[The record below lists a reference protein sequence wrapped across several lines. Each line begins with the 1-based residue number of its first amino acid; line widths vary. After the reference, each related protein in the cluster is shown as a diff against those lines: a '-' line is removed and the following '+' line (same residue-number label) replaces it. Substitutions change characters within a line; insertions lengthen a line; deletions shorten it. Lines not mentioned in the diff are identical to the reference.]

1 MCSVGPH
8 FKLCT
13 CSNDETVQNFWILK
27 TGNTHIRNDMVGKI
41 VRPPDIGEITKLDL
55 ETFIIRRLLHDLNN
69 TNIFDF
75 NYTPKVGDK
84 ICFVFD
90 ELKPEYMEEHED
102 YSIEVVFDG
111 QQFDTIGLGSD
122 YEGGKELLR
131 GEIRVV
137 QQRRVT

>member
-13 CSNDETVQNFWILK
+13 CSKDETVQNFWILK
-27 TGNTHIRNDMVGKI
+27 TGNTHFLNDVVGKI

-55 ETFIIRRLLHDLNN
+55 ETFITGRLLHDLNN

-75 NYTPKVGDK
+75 DYTPKVGDK

-90 ELKPEYMEEHED
+90 ELKHEHMEEHED
-102 YSIEVVFDG
+102 CSIEVVFDVE
-111 QQFDTIGLGSD
+111 QFDNMGLGSD
-122 YEGGKELLR
+122 YKGGKELLR
-131 GEIRVV
+131 GEIRVL
-137 QQRRVT
+137 QQRSVS

>member
-41 VRPPDIGEITKLDL
+41 VRPPGIGEITKLDL
-55 ETFIIRRLLHDLNN
+55 ETFIIGRLLHDLNN

-75 NYTPKVGDK
+75 DYTPKVGDK

-90 ELKPEYMEEHED
+90 ELKPSYMEEHKD

-111 QQFDTIGLGSD
+111 EQFDTPGLGSD
-122 YEGGKELLR
+122 YEGGKELMR
-131 GEIRVV
+131 GEICVV
-137 QQRRVT
+137 PYPDAT

>member
-41 VRPPDIGEITKLDL
+41 VRPPGISEITKMDF
-55 ETFIIRRLLHDLNN
+55 ESFIIGRLLHDLNN

-111 QQFDTIGLGSD
+111 EQFDTIGLGSD

-137 QQRRVT
+137 QQRSVT

>member
-13 CSNDETVQNFWILK
+13 CSKDETVQNFWILK
-27 TGNTHIRNDMVGKI
+27 TGNTHFLNDVVGKI

-55 ETFIIRRLLHDLNN
+55 ETFITGRLLHDLNN

-75 NYTPKVGDK
+75 DYTPKVGDK

-90 ELKPEYMEEHED
+90 ELKHEHMEEHED
-102 YSIEVVFDG
+102 CSIEFVFDG
-111 QQFDTIGLGSD
+111 EQFDTMGLGSD
-122 YEGGKELLR
+122 YKGGKELLR
-131 GEIRVV
+131 GEIRVL
-137 QQRRVT
+137 QQRSVS